1 MKFVITLMTIF
12 IVLSFAIVAQS
23 ISKKEPSDIC
33 KERGHVMVSYTST
46 LMLKQRH
53 VVDNDSLS
61 MVIITDPNIYMY
73 TCTRCGQPVK
83 ERASTEVDTIII
95 WRKPKDEPR

>member
-1 MKFVITLMTIF
+1 MKFVITLMIIF
-12 IVLSFAIVAQS
+12 IVLSFAIIAQS
-23 ISKKEPSDIC
+23 MSKKEPSDIC
-33 KERGHVMVSYTST
+33 KERGHVMISYTST
-46 LMLKQRH
+46 LMLKQTD

-61 MVIITDPNIYMY
+61 MIIVTDPNIYMY

-95 WRKPKDEPR
+95 WRKPSGESR